1 MPHTCTSDS
10 MGLSAGNGTRPQ
22 LGHSLLEP
30 GPAVLGFGCSPYGQI
45 VTPLPYPHAPTV
57 PLFPPMVS
65 GSPWLMELSGAGA
78 GEASKHLSGRGSL
91 GFDLPTKAD
100 KAIPIL
106 GMFFTINLSPV
117 LRD

>member
-1 MPHTCTSDS
+1 
-10 MGLSAGNGTRPQ
+10 
-22 LGHSLLEP
+22 
-30 GPAVLGFGCSPYGQI
+30 
-45 VTPLPYPHAPTV
+45 
-57 PLFPPMVS
+57 
-65 GSPWLMELSGAGA
+65 MELSGAGA